1 MEKMNVFTALH
12 RMQTLSSDEKA
23 VRPFICLSVCLP
35 VRLSVKR
42 MDCDKTEKHL
52 FRFLY
57 HAKDHL
63 A

>member
-1 MEKMNVFTALH
+1 
-12 RMQTLSSDEKA
+12 MQTLSSDEKA